1 MRVTVDDGR
10 IVEVEPLHFDGAR
23 WAHETIDV
31 SGLPDEADVL
41 PLVAAALARAPA
53 LPKGARS
60 QCA

>member
-31 SGLPDEADVL
+31 SACLDEADVL
-41 PLVAAALARAPA
+41 SLV
-53 LPKGARS
+53 GARWS
-60 QCA
+60 TMQVFSIVLLNH